1 MKGPVEIVNLKAL
14 HRAYEGF
21 FGEPDYVLSLS
32 LGEEGDSPGR
42 LDVVYDF
49 PKPAEGKLD
58 TTITTLG
65 LALHPME
72 GPCERAELSISIL
85 GRHSWEE
92 NERLG
97 RALGQLIRER
107 LRDRRSFAPDL
118 ILESHSLPLF
128 EGMEQLFVLDW
139 GHTEPEWL
147 GDLDPPVRLL
157 EVVPIHAGEVAEL
170 AGLDETV
177 RTTVFVQARGA
188 WSDPGRDPLPLLG
201 RAVGSA
207 WERLERWYR
216 ERAPAVYADLQPGAS
231 GEEVEALQGRLGK
244 RLPRD
249 FVASLKRH
257 NGAVAFHDGYRY
269 LSTGALSKVWAMMR
283 SLKQQGAFSTYEPK
297 ASVKDVLQHTWW
309 DVGWVPFA
317 EDGQGNLI
325 CVDLNPGP
333 GGKRGQ
339 VIYWERVE
347 GPLTSRYGSLF
358 EWLWRYQHA
367 LYRGAYV
374 YVAEDGALC
383 AKL

>member
-1 MKGPVEIVNLKAL
+1 MNLDAL

-21 FGEPDYVLSLS
+21 FGAPDYVLSLS
-32 LGEEGDSPGR
+32 LGEEGGPLER

-72 GPCERAELSISIL
+72 APCERAELSIAIL
-85 GRHSWEE
+85 GRHSRED
-92 NERLG
+92 NDRLG
-97 RALGQLIRER
+97 RALAQLVREC
-107 LRDRRSFAPDL
+107 LRSRRTFAPNL
-118 ILESHSLPLF
+118 ILEGHSLPFF

-147 GDLDPPVRLL
+147 GDVDPPVRLL
-157 EVVPIHAGEVAEL
+157 EVVPVYAGEAAEL
-170 AGLDETV
+170 AEVDETV
-177 RTTVFVQARGA
+177 RTTLLVQARGA
-188 WSDPGRDPLPLLG
+188 WSDPGRDPVPLLE

-216 ERAPAVYADLQPGAS
+216 ERAPAVHADLRPGAS
-231 GEEVEALQGRLGK
+231 GEEVAALQGRLGM
-244 RLPRD
+244 RLPD
-249 FVASLKRH
+249 DLVASLKRH
-257 NGAVAFHDGYRY
+257 NGAVIFHDGYRY
-269 LSTGALSKVWAMMR
+269 LSAGAIVELWSMMQ

-297 ASVKDVLQHTWW
+297 ASVKGVLQHTWW
-309 DVGWVPFA
+309 DAGWIPFA

-333 GGKRGQ
+333 DGKRGQ

-374 YVAEDGALC
+374 YVAEDGALR
-383 AKL
+383 AKI